1 MKNKKIQ
8 AITIATATILTVS
21 SVIAPINTYAQAELP
36 PPTVSQAEISK
47 TQTKKPA
54 PDIIL
59 PDNLEG
65 HAGQSLYDITL
76 PEGWQWHNN
85 DTIITKKTTE
95 YPARFT
101 VDGTI
106 YDYSNVA
113 GYNAN
118 DHYVE
123 CNVSIIIKEQEP
135 VGGAHQLN
143 ILGTFNV
150 LNNLS
155 APKAGDIEINTANF
169 PDNTFRTWLEQQP
182 YGKDGIIEQE
192 EIKKI
197 TNINL
202 SSFSDSVKIENLEG
216 IKYFSELQSLYCY
229 GSSTKPFSLK
239 KIDIS
244 NNAKLK
250 TLNCSNNPN
259 LTSLITKGANA
270 LDILDCSETKI
281 TALDVSNNNALRIL
295 YCNNTELTSLD
306 VSNNTALEQLNCY
319 NTKISSLDVSMCTVL
334 REFNCRNTPL
344 IWVNIGDNQNMIICN
359 LPSTITI
366 ITNINTDTFNIK
378 DIDSNIDLKKINIIS
393 NGTLNK
399 NTGIISNYDKNL
411 PIQYEYDC
419 GKVKGQAKTIT
430 VTLDK
435 VVVDINDINFPDD
448 TFRDYVKEFDKDK
461 NRKLSVNEI
470 VKVTTLYA
478 DGKNGKSAIKS
489 LKGVEYF
496 SALEKLY
503 CYDTQITQLDVSK
516 NTALVHLSCGDTPL
530 LKLNIS
536 ENKALEYLDFANTK
550 ITEFDISKNLNLK
563 VLGCANTEI
572 EKIEVNTNT
581 NLEQLH
587 IRNTRITQLDVTNNK
602 KLTHLDCAKTDI
614 TSLNVSKN
622 PALINL
628 YCDDLDI
635 NKLEL
640 INNPNLTVLWCHET
654 NIKELDIR
662 KNTALVTLE
671 CYKTKLQN
679 LDVSKNTKLKTL
691 SCSQTPIKELDV
703 TMLSELEYLYTWAT
717 DIKYLDVS
725 QNPNLVTLDTP
736 RTNLGYLDWGNNNL
750 AELYMDLSS
759 TIDLVVDSNTFNIKE
774 KFKGID
780 VSKINMI
787 SGGFLDK
794 DSGNIKDYAVGTPI
808 IYEYTCGTF
817 NNAEKILTVTLNL
830 FKSPSTIDIKENLDM
845 IYTGKS
851 VADPTIDKTGSKGK
865 TTFTYEIWNNNTW
878 QIYSGKPINVGTY
891 RVTAHLAEDD
901 FFASAQATKEF
912 TILQATNIWTQKPAI
927 TDWTYGDKPNQPTG
941 DTQFGNDIVYS
952 YSKSKNGPFT
962 DVVPSDVGTWYIKVS
977 VSGTDDYTGLENIIA
992 FTINPKEINDKDI
1005 TISDIKDLDNLIIK
1019 DGDKKLDKDIDYVV
1033 DKKQD
1038 GNKVTVTITF
1048 KGNYSGKIDKTYTAN
1063 IDTIKEEPKAAAIK
1077 TGDNSY
1083 IGVFTG
1089 LLVISLGLIVLINK
1103 RKMN

>member
-1 MKNKKIQ
+1 MKNQKIK
-8 AITIATATILTVS
+8 AITIATATILTIS
-21 SVIAPINTYAQAELP
+21 SVIAPINIYAQTELP
-36 PPTVSQAEISK
+36 PPTVSHEISK

-54 PDIIL
+54 PNIIV

-65 HAGQSLYDITL
+65 YVGQPLHDITL
-76 PEGWQWHNN
+76 PENWNWE
-85 DTIITKKTTE
+85 DEMTIINKDKIE
-95 YPARFT
+95 YPARIT
-101 VDGTI
+101 VDDAT

-135 VGGAHQLN
+135 VGSSQQLN
-143 ILGTFNV
+143 TVRTINV

-155 APKAGDIEINTANF
+155 APKAGDIEINAINF
-169 PDNTFRTWLEQQP
+169 PDNTFRDWLEQQNF
-182 YGKDGIIEQE
+182 GKDRIIKQE
-192 EIKKI
+192 EIRTI
-197 TNINL
+197 TYINL
-202 SSFSDSVKIENLEG
+202 SSFSDSVKIENLQG
-216 IKYFSELQSLYCY
+216 IEHFTELQSLYCY
-229 GSSTKPFSLK
+229 GSNAKPFNLK
-239 KIDIS
+239 KIDVS

-250 TLNCSNNPN
+250 TINCSNNPN
-259 LTSLITKGANA
+259 LTSLIVKGADA
-270 LDILDCSETKI
+270 LDILNCSETKI
-281 TALDVSNNNALRIL
+281 TELDVSNNNDLRIL
-295 YCNNTELTSLD
+295 YCNTTELTSLD

-319 NTKISSLDVSMCTVL
+319 NTKLSSLDVSMCTVL
-334 REFNCRNTPL
+334 KEFNCRNTPL
-344 IWVNIGDNQNMIICN
+344 IWLNIGDNQNMVTCS
-359 LPSTITI
+359 LPTPTI
-366 ITNINTDTFNIK
+366 ITTNINSDTFNIK
-378 DIDSNIDLKKINIIS
+378 DIASNIDLKKINIIS
-393 NGTLNK
+393 NGTLNE
-399 NTGIISNYDKNL
+399 NTGVISNYDKNL
-411 PIQYEYDC
+411 PIEYEYDC
-419 GKVKGQAKTIT
+419 GEVKGQTKKMT

-435 VVVDINDINFPDD
+435 LVVDINETNFPDD
-448 TFRDYVKEFDKDK
+448 TFRKYVKEFDRDK
-461 NRKLSVNEI
+461 NEKLSIGEI
-470 VKVTTLYA
+470 AKVTTLYA
-478 DGKNGKSAIKS
+478 DGKNGKGAIKS
-489 LKGVEYF
+489 LKGIEYF

-503 CYDTQITQLDVSK
+503 CYNTQITELDVSK

-536 ENKALEYLDFANTK
+536 ENKALEYLDFADTK

-563 VLGCANTEI
+563 VLGCANTEVK
-572 EKIEVNTNT
+572 KIEVTTNL

-587 IRNTRITQLDVTNNK
+587 IRNTRIDQLDVTNNK
-602 KLTHLDCAKTDI
+602 KLTHLDCAKTNI
-614 TSLNVSKN
+614 TSLNVSNN
-622 PALINL
+622 PALIHL
-628 YCDDLDI
+628 YCDNLGID
-635 NKLEL
+635 KLKV

-654 NIKELDIR
+654 NIKELDIS

-679 LDVSKNTKLKTL
+679 LDVSKNTELTTL

-703 TMLSELEYLYTWAT
+703 TMLSKLEYLYTWAT

-736 RTNLGYLDWGNNNL
+736 RTNLGYLDWGNNDLN
-750 AELYMDLSS
+750 ELYMDSSS

-780 VSKINMI
+780 ISKINMI

-962 DVVPSDVGTWYIKVS
+962 NVVPSDTGTWYVKAK
-977 VSGTDDYTGLENIIA
+977 VSGTDDYTGLESVIA
-992 FTINPKEINDKDI
+992 FTINPKEISDKDI
-1005 TISDIKDLDNLIIK
+1005 TISDIKDLDSLIIIN
-1019 DGDKKLDKDIDYVV
+1019 GDKKLDKDIDYIVN
-1033 DKKQD
+1033 KKQD

-1048 KGNYSGKIDKTYTAN
+1048 KGNYSGTINKTYTAN
-1063 IDTIKEEPKAAAIK
+1063 IEEEPKAVAIK

-1089 LLVISLGLIVLINK
+1089 LLVISLGLMVLINK